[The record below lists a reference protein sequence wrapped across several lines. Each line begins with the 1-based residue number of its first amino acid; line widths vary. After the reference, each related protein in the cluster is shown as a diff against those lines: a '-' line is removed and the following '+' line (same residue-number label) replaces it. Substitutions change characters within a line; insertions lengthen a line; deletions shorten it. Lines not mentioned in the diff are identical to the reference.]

1 MAITKQKNT
10 LGWHHPDE
18 ECQVMEDMTSHVED
32 KIFDEI
38 IPTFAEELAAATS
51 IDVNDLKNWNE
62 SYFNKCIDT
71 RIADKYAL
79 MNIYFN
85 EFLVDIFG
93 GAYDRVS

>member
-51 IDVNDLKNWNE
+51 SDVND
-62 SYFNKCIDT
+62 
-71 RIADKYAL
+71 
-79 MNIYFN
+79 
-85 EFLVDIFG
+85 
-93 GAYDRVS
+93 

>member
-38 IPTFAEELAAATS
+38 IPTFAEELLS
-51 IDVNDLKNWNE
+51 LIH
-62 SYFNKCIDT
+62 I
-71 RIADKYAL
+71 
-79 MNIYFN
+79 
-85 EFLVDIFG
+85 
-93 GAYDRVS
+93 